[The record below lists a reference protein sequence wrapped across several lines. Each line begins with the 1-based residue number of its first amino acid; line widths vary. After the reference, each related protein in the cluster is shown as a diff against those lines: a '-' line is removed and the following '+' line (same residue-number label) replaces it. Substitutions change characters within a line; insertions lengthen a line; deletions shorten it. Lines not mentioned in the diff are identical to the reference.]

1 MGPLVPS
8 SWHLPFCFEFCG
20 CVMKK
25 LLCHKFQTCC
35 KFWGSFWFF
44 VSWVLQHV
52 SYVYVVLWF
61 FVLSF
66 SLSLSLSLTN
76 SLKFLKIC
84 SPGEVMMLC
93 HIFDFVCS
101 LLWPHIFYF
110 VCNRKQK
117 GRSNVF
123 SCIYEANKPPYHSLF
138 NSCFFPSWGEWTLSK
153 HYVVGKAWEAT
164 GFSRLRASL
173 TVLSMWSCTVK
184 LDEENPT

>member
-1 MGPLVPS
+1 
-8 SWHLPFCFEFCG
+8 
-20 CVMKK
+20 
-25 LLCHKFQTCC
+25 LCHEEAAMPQISNLLQILGEFLIFCILGLTTCVIC
-35 KFWGSFWFF
+35 VCSSLVLCSFF
-44 VSWVLQHV
+44 L
-52 SYVYVVLWF
+52 
-61 FVLSF
+61 

-101 LLWPHIFYF
+101 LLWPHIFDF

-138 NSCFFPSWGEWTLSK
+138 NSFFFLLGVNELSQSIMWLAK
-153 HYVVGKAWEAT
+153 PE
-164 GFSRLRASL
+164 RLLAL
-173 TVLSMWSCTVK
+173 A
-184 LDEENPT
+184 D